1 MIFYSAFQISSNR
14 IVQSFSQQGDS
25 QNDMKIE
32 TLAEGRQIERRK
44 KENNLPRAFT
54 FVDNKWKLTNL
65 CKPYTFFVHNRDFP
79 LSKRGNHKY
88 IHT

>member
-1 MIFYSAFQISSNR
+1 
-14 IVQSFSQQGDS
+14 
-25 QNDMKIE
+25 MKIE

-44 KENNLPRAFT
+44 KKNNLSHAFT

-79 LSKRGNHKY
+79 LSKYPSNAGTVKH

>member
-1 MIFYSAFQISSNR
+1 MRYDVRWKAFLDKFACACVIFYSAFQISSNR

-44 KENNLPRAFT
+44 KENNFPHAFT
-54 FVDNKWKLTNL
+54 FVDNK
-65 CKPYTFFVHNRDFP
+65 
-79 LSKRGNHKY
+79 
-88 IHT
+88 